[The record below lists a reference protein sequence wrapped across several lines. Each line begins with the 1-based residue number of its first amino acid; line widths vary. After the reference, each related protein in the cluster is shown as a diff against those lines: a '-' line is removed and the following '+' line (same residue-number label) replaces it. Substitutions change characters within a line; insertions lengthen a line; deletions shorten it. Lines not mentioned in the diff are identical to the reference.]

1 MRRAHCLQLPFMH
14 ILPIPVFSGLAFTF
28 LHGAVGKALLQVKW
42 VSLMVFPC
50 EKPSSLPEDCA

>member
-1 MRRAHCLQLPFMH
+1 MH